1 MSTSVLGKASIIKV
15 SISASLT
22 AIPNCT
28 SVSGIPAT
36 GTKVDTTALS
46 DTTVQCKTGI
56 PDLGDYKIKLN
67 HDPSN
72 AVHQYLQA
80 SQKTASGTA
89 ESFEHT
95 YPNSGPNKET
105 FSGPVVDYNV
115 GSVDRNGVYSADISI
130 HVNSNAS
137 T

>member
-1 MSTSVLGKASIIKV
+1 MSTSVLGKGSIIKV

-36 GTKVDTTALS
+36 NQKIDTTALS
-46 DTTVQCKTGI
+46 DSNTKSKTGI
-56 PDLGDYKIKLN
+56 PTLGDYKIKLN

-72 AVHQYLQA
+72 SVHQYLQA
-80 SQKTASGTA
+80 SQKAATTE

-105 FSGPVVDYNV
+105 FTAYVQDYNT
-115 GSVDRNGVYSADISI
+115 GPVDRNGCYQTDVTLPI
-130 HVNSNAS
+130 NSNS
-137 T
+137 SS